1 MNKLIAITKNT
12 FIETLRQPVYAIIIS
27 ASILLFVL
35 GPSITMYSMDDDNK
49 MLREL
54 GLSTLFLTGLF
65 IAIFS
70 ASAAVSEEMEN
81 KMPVLILTKPVKRPI
96 FILSKFLGVSLAVLL
111 AHYISTIAL
120 LMSIR
125 HGVLE
130 TASDTHDW
138 TVVIAAAAVVG
149 LTFLLTIFFNYIYD
163 WKFSSTAI
171 IIGASLATLAVLF
184 LSFIDRDLHFDPKNN
199 GFHAFDIYASVL
211 LFLAII
217 IIVALAIAFSTR
229 LNMMMT
235 LTCCIGAFL
244 LGLISDYVFG
254 RFAETQ
260 IWAKIGRILVPSLQV
275 FWISDAIYEGTPVEP
290 QYLLI
295 AGSYAICY
303 TTAIILLAIALFQ
316 SREIK

>member
-27 ASILLFVL
+27 ASVLLFVL
-35 GPSITMYSMDDDNK
+35 APSITMYTLDDDNK

-70 ASAAVSEEMEN
+70 ASAAISEEMEN
-81 KMPVLILTKPVKRPI
+81 KMPILILTKPVKRPI
-96 FILSKFLGVSLAVLL
+96 FILSKFLGVSFAVLL

-130 TASDTHDW
+130 RSMDMHDW
-138 TVVIAAAAVVG
+138 TVIIAAAAVVG

-163 WKFSSTAI
+163 WKFSSTAV
-171 IIGASLATLAVLF
+171 IIGSILATLAILF
-184 LSFIDRDLHFDPKNN
+184 LSFIDRDLRFAPQNN
-199 GFHAFDIYASVL
+199 GFNAFDIYASVL
-211 LFLAII
+211 LFMAII
-217 IIVALAIAFSTR
+217 IIIALAIAFSTR

-235 LTCCIGAFL
+235 LACCVGAFL

-254 RFAETQ
+254 RFADTQ

-275 FWISDAIYEGTPVEP
+275 FWVSDAIYEGTPVEP
-290 QYLLI
+290 QYILI
-295 AGSYAICY
+295 AASYAICY
-303 TTAIILLAIALFQ
+303 TTAIVLLAIALFQ

>member
-12 FIETLRQPVYAIIIS
+12 FIETLRQPVYTIIIS
-27 ASILLFVL
+27 ASILLFIL
-35 GPSITMYSMDDDNK
+35 APSVSMYTMDDDNK

-96 FILSKFLGVSLAVLL
+96 FILSKFLGVSLAVLF
-111 AHYISTIAL
+111 AHYLSTIAL

-125 HGVLE
+125 HGVIE

-138 TVVIAAAAVVG
+138 TVIIAATAVIG
-149 LTFLLTIFFNYIYD
+149 ITFLLTIFFNYIYD
-163 WKFSSTAI
+163 WNFSSTAI
-171 IIGASLATLAVLF
+171 IVGSILATLAVIF

-199 GFHAFDIYASVL
+199 GFNAFDIYASLL
-211 LFLAII
+211 LFFAII
-217 IIVALAIAFSTR
+217 IIVALALALSTR

-235 LTCCIGAFL
+235 LICCIGVFL

-254 RFAETQ
+254 RFVDTY

-275 FWISDAIYEGTPVEP
+275 FWVSDAIYEGTPVEP
-290 QYLLI
+290 QYILI
-295 AGSYAICY
+295 AASYAICY
-303 TTAIILLAIALFQ
+303 TAGIILLAIALFQ